1 MEGEEDT
8 NDYIAQFEA
17 YEAERKRRLEE
28 EEKARQEHLQKLRES
43 LGQKGSAPKSKFA
56 QPDMEV
62 IKARLAAK

>member
-28 EEKARQEHLQKLRES
+28 EEKAR
-43 LGQKGSAPKSKFA
+43 
-56 QPDMEV
+56 
-62 IKARLAAK
+62 